1 MKFFSQHDGGVG
13 ARPQAHFEARH
24 TQKYFSVDRN
34 IAFER
39 RAKSPYFIERF
50 CIDDLDALCLRLLG
64 DARFAAP
71 PMPLAIAR
79 LRSVIGMV
87 THTK

>member
-1 MKFFSQHDGGVG
+1 MKFFSQRDGGVG
-13 ARPQAHFEARH
+13 ARPQAHSEARR

-34 IAFER
+34 VAFDR
-39 RAKSPYFIERF
+39 RAKSPYFIEIF
-50 CIDDLDALCLRLLG
+50 CIGALEVSCCCLLG

-71 PMPLAIAR
+71 LLPLTIAR
-79 LRSVIGMV
+79 LRSAVGMV